1 MLVLLFKLIPNTL
14 CTNINAPTIYNDF
27 SFHYN
32 LIFLLSCF
40 SLLIEHCNHRLHL
53 SLSLSLQ
60 PDHQLSTSIQAFQH
74 VDHYRLRSCSST
86 CRPWLSSTTVPRQ
99 TFVRIEFSPR
109 LPSSSTTLCPC
120 QKSWPEYLV
129 NIPRE

>member
-40 SLLIEHCNHRLHL
+40 SLLIEYCNHRLHL
-53 SLSLSLQ
+53 SLSLSLSNQIINYQQAYKHSNMLIITGYVPAHQ
-60 PDHQLSTSIQAFQH
+60 P
-74 VDHYRLRSCSST
+74 VDHDCPAQLF
-86 CRPWLSSTTVPRQ
+86 PAKLSSGSNFRHV
-99 TFVRIEFSPR
+99 SPR
-109 LPSSSTTLCPC
+109 HPRPSAPVRKVGLNT
-120 QKSWPEYLV
+120 W
-129 NIPRE
+129 